1 MFLERSIDRA
11 DRVGWIEVICGSM
24 FSGKTEE
31 LIRRVKRAK
40 LAKQKIKIFKPK
52 KDLRYDKKKVISH
65 DKNSIKSKPVSKPL
79 KIIKLSEK
87 FEVIGIDEAQFFD
100 DSIVEVCNELAN
112 SGKRVIVAG
121 LDMDYMGKPF
131 GPMPFLM
138 AIAEDVIKVHAV
150 CSETGDP
157 ALYSYRRVENS
168 ETIMIGEKKE
178 YNPLSRKAY
187 ISNLNK
193 K

>member
-1 MFLERSIDRA
+1 
-11 DRVGWIEVICGSM
+11 M

-31 LIRRVKRAK
+31 LINR
-40 LAKQKIKIFKPK
+40 IKSSNKSFKVFKPDVDTRNK
-52 KDLRYDKKKVISH
+52 KNIIESHSKLEIEATTISNPNEILKY
-65 DKNSIKSKPVSKPL
+65 KN
-79 KIIKLSEK
+79 K
-87 FEVIGIDEAQFFD
+87 FDIIGIDEAQFFSHD
-100 DSIVEVCNELAN
+100 IVDVCNILAN
-112 SGKRVIVAG
+112 SGVRVIVAG

-187 ISNLNK
+187 ISKLNK

>member
-1 MFLERSIDRA
+1 
-11 DRVGWIEVICGSM
+11 M

-31 LIRRVKRAK
+31 LINRIKSSNKSFKVFKPNLDTRNKK
-40 LAKQKIKIFKPK
+40 NKIKSHSKLEIEAST
-52 KDLRYDKKKVISH
+52 ISNPNEILKY
-65 DKNSIKSKPVSKPL
+65 KN
-79 KIIKLSEK
+79 K
-87 FEVIGIDEAQFFD
+87 FDIIGIDEAQFFSHD
-100 DSIVEVCNELAN
+100 IVDICNILAN
-112 SGKRVIVAG
+112 SGVRVIVAG

-138 AIAEDVIKVHAV
+138 AIAEEVIKVHAV

-157 ALYSYRRVENS
+157 ALYSYRRVENN

-187 ISNLNK
+187 ISKLNK

>member
-1 MFLERSIDRA
+1 
-11 DRVGWIEVICGSM
+11 M

-31 LIRRVKRAK
+31 LINR
-40 LAKQKIKIFKPK
+40 IKSSNKSFKVFKPDVDTRNK
-52 KDLRYDKKKVISH
+52 KNIIESHSKLEIEATTISNPNEILKY
-65 DKNSIKSKPVSKPL
+65 KNKFD
-79 KIIKLSEK
+79 IIG
-87 FEVIGIDEAQFFD
+87 VDEAQFFSHD
-100 DSIVEVCNELAN
+100 IVDVCNILAN
-112 SGKRVIVAG
+112 SGVRVIVAG

-157 ALYSYRRVENS
+157 ALYSYRRVENN

-178 YNPLSRKAY
+178 YTPLSRKAY
-187 ISNLNK
+187 ISKLNK

>member
-1 MFLERSIDRA
+1 
-11 DRVGWIEVICGSM
+11 M

-31 LIRRVKRAK
+31 LINR
-40 LAKQKIKIFKPK
+40 IKSSNKSFKVFKPDLDTRNK
-52 KDLRYDKKKVISH
+52 KNIIESHSKLEIEATTISNPNEILKY
-65 DKNSIKSKPVSKPL
+65 KN
-79 KIIKLSEK
+79 K
-87 FEVIGIDEAQFFD
+87 FDIIGIDEAQFFSHD
-100 DSIVEVCNELAN
+100 IVDICNILAN
-112 SGKRVIVAG
+112 SGVRVIVAG

-138 AIAEDVIKVHAV
+138 AIAEDVKKVHAV

-178 YNPLSRKAY
+178 YNPLSRKAF
-187 ISNLNK
+187 ISKLNK

>member
-1 MFLERSIDRA
+1 
-11 DRVGWIEVICGSM
+11 M

-31 LIRRVKRAK
+31 LINR
-40 LAKQKIKIFKPK
+40 IKSSNKSFKVFKPDVDTRNK
-52 KDLRYDKKKVISH
+52 KNIIESHSKLEIEATTISNPNEILKY
-65 DKNSIKSKPVSKPL
+65 KN
-79 KIIKLSEK
+79 K
-87 FEVIGIDEAQFFD
+87 FDIIGIDEAQFFSHD
-100 DSIVEVCNELAN
+100 IVDVCNILAN
-112 SGKRVIVAG
+112 SGVRVIVAG

-157 ALYSYRRVENS
+157 ALYSYRRVENN

-187 ISNLNK
+187 ISKLNK

>member
-1 MFLERSIDRA
+1 
-11 DRVGWIEVICGSM
+11 M

-31 LIRRVKRAK
+31 LINR
-40 LAKQKIKIFKPK
+40 IKSSNKSFKVFKPDLDTRNK
-52 KDLRYDKKKVISH
+52 KNIIESHSKLEIEATTISNPNEILKY
-65 DKNSIKSKPVSKPL
+65 KN
-79 KIIKLSEK
+79 K
-87 FEVIGIDEAQFFD
+87 FDIIGIDEAQFFSHD
-100 DSIVEVCNELAN
+100 IVDICNSLAN
-112 SGKRVIVAG
+112 SGVRVIVAG

-131 GPMPFLM
+131 GPMPFFM

-157 ALYSYRRVENS
+157 ALYSYRRVENNK
-168 ETIMIGEKKE
+168 TVMIGEKKE

-187 ISNLNK
+187 ISKVNK

>member
-1 MFLERSIDRA
+1 
-11 DRVGWIEVICGSM
+11 M

-31 LIRRVKRAK
+31 LINR
-40 LAKQKIKIFKPK
+40 IKSSNKSFKVFKPDLDSRNK
-52 KDLRYDKKKVISH
+52 KNIIESHSKLEIEATTISNPNEILKY
-65 DKNSIKSKPVSKPL
+65 KN
-79 KIIKLSEK
+79 K
-87 FEVIGIDEAQFFD
+87 FDIIGIDEAQFFSHD
-100 DSIVEVCNELAN
+100 IVNICNILAN
-112 SGKRVIVAG
+112 SGVRVIVAG

-157 ALYSYRRVENS
+157 ALYSYRRVENN

-187 ISNLNK
+187 ISKLNK

>member
-65 DKNSIKSKPVSKPL
+65 DKNSIKSKPVSKP
-79 KIIKLSEK
+79 
-87 FEVIGIDEAQFFD
+87 
-100 DSIVEVCNELAN
+100 
-112 SGKRVIVAG
+112 
-121 LDMDYMGKPF
+121 
-131 GPMPFLM
+131 
-138 AIAEDVIKVHAV
+138 
-150 CSETGDP
+150 
-157 ALYSYRRVENS
+157 
-168 ETIMIGEKKE
+168 
-178 YNPLSRKAY
+178 
-187 ISNLNK
+187 
-193 K
+193 

>member
-1 MFLERSIDRA
+1 
-11 DRVGWIEVICGSM
+11 M

-31 LIRRVKRAK
+31 LINR
-40 LAKQKIKIFKPK
+40 IKSSNKSFKVFKPDLDSRNK
-52 KDLRYDKKKVISH
+52 KNIIESHSKLEIEATTISNPNEILKY
-65 DKNSIKSKPVSKPL
+65 KN
-79 KIIKLSEK
+79 K
-87 FEVIGIDEAQFFD
+87 FDIIGIDEAQFFSHD
-100 DSIVEVCNELAN
+100 IVNICNILAN
-112 SGKRVIVAG
+112 SGVRVIVAG

-157 ALYSYRRVENS
+157 ALYSYRRVENN

-187 ISNLNK
+187 ISKVNK

>member
-1 MFLERSIDRA
+1 
-11 DRVGWIEVICGSM
+11 M

-31 LIRRVKRAK
+31 LINR
-40 LAKQKIKIFKPK
+40 IKCSNKSFKVFKPDLDTRNK
-52 KDLRYDKKKVISH
+52 KNIIESHSKLEIEATTISNPNEILKY
-65 DKNSIKSKPVSKPL
+65 KN
-79 KIIKLSEK
+79 K
-87 FEVIGIDEAQFFD
+87 FDIIGIDEAQFFSND
-100 DSIVEVCNELAN
+100 IVDICNIIAN
-112 SGKRVIVAG
+112 SGVKVIVAG

-157 ALYSYRRVENS
+157 ALYSYRRVENN

-178 YNPLSRKAY
+178 YMPLSRKAY
-187 ISNLNK
+187 ISKLNK

>member
-1 MFLERSIDRA
+1 
-11 DRVGWIEVICGSM
+11 M

-31 LIRRVKRAK
+31 LINR
-40 LAKQKIKIFKPK
+40 IKYSNKSFKVFKPDLDTRNK
-52 KDLRYDKKKVISH
+52 KNIIESHSKLEIEATTISNPNEILKY
-65 DKNSIKSKPVSKPL
+65 KN
-79 KIIKLSEK
+79 K
-87 FEVIGIDEAQFFD
+87 FDIIGIDEAQFFSND
-100 DSIVEVCNELAN
+100 IVDICNIIAN
-112 SGKRVIVAG
+112 SGVKVIVAG

-187 ISNLNK
+187 ISKLNK

>member
-1 MFLERSIDRA
+1 
-11 DRVGWIEVICGSM
+11 M

-31 LIRRVKRAK
+31 LINR
-40 LAKQKIKIFKPK
+40 IKSSNKSFKVFKPDLDTRNK
-52 KDLRYDKKKVISH
+52 KNILESHSKLEIEATTISNPNEILKY
-65 DKNSIKSKPVSKPL
+65 KN
-79 KIIKLSEK
+79 K
-87 FEVIGIDEAQFFD
+87 FDIIGIDEAQFFSHD
-100 DSIVEVCNELAN
+100 IVDICNILAN
-112 SGKRVIVAG
+112 SGVRVIVAG

-157 ALYSYRRVENS
+157 ALYSYRRVENN

-187 ISNLNK
+187 LSKVNK

>member
-1 MFLERSIDRA
+1 
-11 DRVGWIEVICGSM
+11 M

-31 LIRRVKRAK
+31 LINR
-40 LAKQKIKIFKPK
+40 IKSSNKSFKVFKPDLDTRNK
-52 KDLRYDKKKVISH
+52 KNILESHSKLEIEATTISNPNEILKY
-65 DKNSIKSKPVSKPL
+65 KN
-79 KIIKLSEK
+79 K
-87 FEVIGIDEAQFFD
+87 FDIIGIDEAQFFSHD
-100 DSIVEVCNELAN
+100 IVNICNILAN
-112 SGKRVIVAG
+112 SGVRVIVAG

-157 ALYSYRRVENS
+157 ALYSYRRVENNK
-168 ETIMIGEKKE
+168 TVMIGEKKE

-187 ISNLNK
+187 ISKVNK

>member
-1 MFLERSIDRA
+1 
-11 DRVGWIEVICGSM
+11 M

-31 LIRRVKRAK
+31 LINR
-40 LAKQKIKIFKPK
+40 IKYSNKSFKVFKPDLDTRNK
-52 KDLRYDKKKVISH
+52 KNIIESHSKLEIEATTISNPNEILKY
-65 DKNSIKSKPVSKPL
+65 KN
-79 KIIKLSEK
+79 K
-87 FEVIGIDEAQFFD
+87 FDIIGIDEAQFFSHD
-100 DSIVEVCNELAN
+100 IVDICNILAN
-112 SGKRVIVAG
+112 SGVRVIVAG

-187 ISNLNK
+187 ISKLNK

>member
-1 MFLERSIDRA
+1 
-11 DRVGWIEVICGSM
+11 M

-31 LIRRVKRAK
+31 LINR
-40 LAKQKIKIFKPK
+40 IKSSNKSFKVFKPNLDTRNK
-52 KDLRYDKKKVISH
+52 KNKIESHSKLEIEAATISNPNEILKY
-65 DKNSIKSKPVSKPL
+65 KN
-79 KIIKLSEK
+79 K
-87 FEVIGIDEAQFFD
+87 FDIIGIDEAQFFSHD
-100 DSIVEVCNELAN
+100 IVNICNILAN
-112 SGKRVIVAG
+112 SGVRVIVAG

-157 ALYSYRRVENS
+157 ALYSYRRVENN

-187 ISNLNK
+187 ISKVNK

>member
-1 MFLERSIDRA
+1 
-11 DRVGWIEVICGSM
+11 M

-31 LIRRVKRAK
+31 LINR
-40 LAKQKIKIFKPK
+40 IKSSNKSFKVFKPDVDTRNK
-52 KDLRYDKKKVISH
+52 KNIIESH
-65 DKNSIKSKPVSKPL
+65 SKL
-79 KIIKLSEK
+79 KIEATTISNPNEILKYKNK
-87 FEVIGIDEAQFFD
+87 FHIIGVDEAQFFSHD
-100 DSIVEVCNELAN
+100 IVDVCNILAN
-112 SGKRVIVAG
+112 SGVRVIVAG

-157 ALYSYRRVENS
+157 ALYSYRRVKNN

-187 ISNLNK
+187 ISKLTK

>member
-1 MFLERSIDRA
+1 
-11 DRVGWIEVICGSM
+11 M

-31 LIRRVKRAK
+31 LINR
-40 LAKQKIKIFKPK
+40 IKSSNKSFKVFKPDLDTRNK
-52 KDLRYDKKKVISH
+52 KNIIESHSKLEIEATTISNPNEILKY
-65 DKNSIKSKPVSKPL
+65 KN
-79 KIIKLSEK
+79 K
-87 FEVIGIDEAQFFD
+87 FDIIGIDEAQFFSND
-100 DSIVEVCNELAN
+100 IVDICNIIAN
-112 SGKRVIVAG
+112 SGVKVIVAG

-157 ALYSYRRVENS
+157 ALYSYRRVENN

-187 ISNLNK
+187 ISKLNK